1 MLFKRTKS
9 DKTKFIILSTTLLFL
24 SFNVMNRLDDG
35 FLKQTIGL
43 AAFLL
48 FFYSL
53 AFKVDPSIKDEA
65 EEKIKDEKGITSL
78 MNAAAV
84 GNIDDV
90 EHLCSVETD
99 INKATDKGYTA
110 LMYAA
115 RNNKLS
121 VIEYLLKSG
130 ADKDAKTK
138 AGKTAYDFA
147 RMNKHH
153 EAENL
158 LK

>member
-24 SFNVMNRLDDG
+24 SISLMNTLDDG
-35 FLKQTIGL
+35 FLKQIIGV

-53 AFKVDPSIKDEA
+53 VFKVDPSLKDEE

-90 EHLCSVETD
+90 ERICSIGTE
-99 INKATDKGYTA
+99 INKATEKGYTA
-110 LMYAA
+110 LMFAA
-115 RNNKLS
+115 RNNNLT
-121 VIEYLLKSG
+121 VIELLLKSG
-130 ADKDAKTK
+130 ADKNAKTK
-138 AGKTAYDFA
+138 LGKNAYDFA

>member
-24 SFNVMNRLDDG
+24 SISLMNTLDDS
-35 FLKQTIGL
+35 FLKQIIGI

-53 AFKVDPSIKDEA
+53 VFKVDPSLKDE
-65 EEKIKDEKGITSL
+65 EEKIKDEKGITLL

-90 EHLCSVETD
+90 ERICSIGTE

-110 LMYAA
+110 LMFAA
-115 RNNKLS
+115 RNNNLK
-121 VIEYLLKSG
+121 VIELLLKSG
-130 ADKDAKTK
+130 ADKNAKTK
-138 AGKTAYDFA
+138 LGKNAYDFA